1 MLPGHSPTKS
11 HEASWGLCAVPVGRN
26 VATVHGR
33 ARGAARRSVRGRRPG
48 NLIDLHTTELIAPSG
63 PTRIMSA
70 ARMQWCCSHAGVG
83 RCAAAPAAHLAR
95 RALCRKASAALRP
108 ASRSTRSSA
117 PRRPAATATATSWE
131 AGVRRYQRAADSR
144 RVEAQ
149 PGAPPIVI
157 LPGFGN
163 CSEDYTAPFG
173 NEEAAVAA
181 ALRVSFGCVCPSA
194 RL

>member
-1 MLPGHSPTKS
+1 MAAL
-11 HEASWGLCAVPVGRN
+11 AVPP
-26 VATVHGR
+26 
-33 ARGAARRSVRGRRPG
+33 GAACPAGGG
-48 NLIDLHTTELIAPSG
+48 NSIDVHTTELIAPSW
-63 PTRIMSA
+63 PTCIMSA
-70 ARMQWCCSHAGVG
+70 ARMQRSTGCSHAGVG
-83 RCAAAPAAHLAR
+83 RRAAAPAAHLAR
-95 RALCRKASAALRP
+95 RALCREDSAALCP
-108 ASRSTRSSA
+108 SSRSPRSSA
-117 PRRPAATATATSWE
+117 PRRPAAAAAATATGSE
-131 AGVRRYQRAADSR
+131 AGVRRYQRAADSS

-181 ALRVSFGCVCPSA
+181 VLRVSFGCVSPSA